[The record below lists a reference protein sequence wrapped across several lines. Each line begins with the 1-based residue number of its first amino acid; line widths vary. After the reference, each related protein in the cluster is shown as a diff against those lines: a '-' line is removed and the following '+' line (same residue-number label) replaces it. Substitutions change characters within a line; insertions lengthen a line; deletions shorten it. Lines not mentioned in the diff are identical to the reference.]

1 MRRLVASLLLACVT
15 VPFSAFTEDIPVYKD
30 PEPGVFFRRW
40 LICGPFPNPLRPPAT
55 VYTHDESCIGY
66 YTDYLESV
74 GGEVGVR
81 PAAGMTVT
89 LSDGTTRTW
98 NLYES
103 PRDLI
108 DLNAILEPSDAVVAY
123 AACVID
129 SSRERDALLAVGS
142 NDGIKIWQNG
152 RVILDNHIPSAAYP
166 DRDLVPITLRKGENL
181 FLLKN
186 DEGTGDWGF
195 MVTLAELPQTRQKVI
210 ANFER
215 YLNLTIKQKDDKLT
229 VTFGDPYKFSV
240 IQQKFPV
247 AVSILNSD
255 GAEVMSEKGTLGT
268 PVAMDTTALADGPH
282 SIAAQ
287 VMGPDNVP
295 HVRHGF
301 FYKGDLDSLVR
312 AAIER
317 VERTSAAAPRS
328 AAARAYNTVRAYAL
342 AELNG
347 YLSEHSG
354 TPFQKFRM
362 TDVLNKTMDEI
373 AELARAK
380 TTADGLFP
388 NPKHVTMKHGVDPFV
403 LRHGVVVV
411 SEPAA
416 AFRAGI
422 GMLVDLVEE
431 RHTVRLRTRTARTVE
446 PGEPVILV
454 QTLRE
459 AFENDD
465 GAARAKPETYM
476 IDVTPERIWI
486 VGLDDAG
493 TFYGLQTLR
502 QLAEQSTR
510 IPAVTIRDCPTMP
523 TRAAYCGASSLT
535 DDLKE
540 FFLSLADQKYN
551 RVFIATSQYLHLDDR
566 ESRQNVEEIFEFC
579 RRHFLNPA
587 PLIQT
592 FGHGGAVIA
601 IDPDTA
607 EGIWVRD
614 EAHVV
619 EDGAIKLD
627 KPRLVVTEM
636 SRPVLASAPSTDN
649 PVIYEENSDYKIAS
663 ASPPEIQTPR
673 LSRIRA
679 GQTVYLTYDYIDRE
693 AHRYFS
699 YCPSEPR
706 VYAIVKPAIENA
718 IRYLRPD
725 AIHIGHDEIGLLNSD
740 SRCRKRAMT
749 NAELVAEE
757 ITKLYDYA
765 KEVEP
770 DVTLFMWADMLN
782 PYHNALQYDLGK
794 AANLLP
800 KDIIMCDWWYGGQRP
815 ADADRL
821 NSGIEFF
828 TDLGFRTTGSPWY
841 DPWNNVEW
849 VHTAVKYMSR
859 EKCIGLLHTNWSGRS
874 TGQPLVAQGA
884 WEGST
889 FLD

>member
-1 MRRLVASLLLACVT
+1 
-15 VPFSAFTEDIPVYKD
+15 VYKD
-30 PEPGVFFRRW
+30 PEPGAFFRRW

-74 GGEVGVR
+74 GGEARVR

-89 LSDGTTRTW
+89 LPDGTTRTW
-98 NLYES
+98 RLYES

-108 DLNAILEPSDAVVAY
+108 DLNAILDPSDAVVAY
-123 AACVID
+123 AACAIE
-129 SSRERDALLAVGS
+129 SSQERDVLLAVGS

-152 RVILDNHIPSAAYP
+152 RVVLDNHIPSAAYP
-166 DRDLVPITLRKGENL
+166 DRDLVPVTLRKGENL

-195 MVTLAELPQTRQKVI
+195 MVRLAELPQARQKVI

-215 YLNLTIKQKDDKLT
+215 YLNLTAKQTDDKLT
-229 VTFGDPYKFSV
+229 VTFGDPNKFSV
-240 IQQKFPV
+240 IQDDFPV
-247 AVSILNSD
+247 TVSVFNSD
-255 GAEVMSEKGTLGT
+255 GTEVVSEKGSLGM
-268 PVAMDTTALADGPH
+268 PVVIDTTAMADGPYN
-282 SIAAQ
+282 IAAT
-287 VMGPDNVP
+287 VIGPDGALP
-295 HVRHGF
+295 HARHGF
-301 FYKGDLDSLVR
+301 FYKGDLDAIVR

-317 VERTSAAAPRS
+317 AERSGSAPPRS

-342 AELNG
+342 SELNG
-347 YLSEHSG
+347 YLSKHSG

-362 TDVLNKTMDEI
+362 ADVLNKTMDAI
-373 AELARAK
+373 ASLAKAK
-380 TTADGLFP
+380 TTVDGLFP
-388 NPKHVTMKHGVDPFV
+388 KPKHVTLKHAIEPFV
-403 LRHGVVVV
+403 LRHGVVIV

-416 AFRAGI
+416 AFSAGI
-422 GMLVDLVEE
+422 DMLVESVEE
-431 RHTVRLRTRTARTVE
+431 RHTVRLKSINPRPLE
-446 PGEPVILV
+446 PGEPIILV
-454 QTLRE
+454 QTLPE
-459 AFENDD
+459 AFEDAD
-465 GAARAKPETYM
+465 GTVRAKPETYM

-486 VGLDDAG
+486 VGFDDAG

-502 QLAEQSTR
+502 QLADQSAR
-510 IPAVTIRDCPTMP
+510 IPAVTIRDYPTMP

-535 DDLKE
+535 DDLRE

-551 RVFIATSQYLHLDDR
+551 RVFIESGSYFRLDDPENR
-566 ESRQNVEEIFEFC
+566 KNMEEVFRFC

-592 FGHGGAVIA
+592 FGHGGSVIG
-601 IDPDTA
+601 IDPNTA

-614 EAHVV
+614 ETHTV
-619 EDGAIKLD
+619 ENGSIRLD
-627 KPRLVVTEM
+627 KPRLVATET
-636 SRPVLASAPSTDN
+636 SRPVVASAPSAEN
-649 PVIYEENSDYKIAS
+649 PVIYEENSDYQIAS
-663 ASPPEIQTPR
+663 VSPPEIRLPR
-673 LSRIRA
+673 LSRIRE
-679 GQTVYLTYDYIDRE
+679 GQTVYLTYDYIDRK

-706 VYAIVKPAIENA
+706 TYAIVKRAIENA
-718 IRYLRPD
+718 IHYLSPG

-749 NAELVAEE
+749 NVELVVEE
-757 ITKLYDYA
+757 ITRLHEYA
-765 KEVEP
+765 KEADP

-782 PYHNALQYDLGK
+782 PYHNALQYDLG
-794 AANLLP
+794 AAAKLLP
-800 KDIIMCDWWYGGQRP
+800 KDIIMCDWWYGAQR
-815 ADADRL
+815 ATDIDRL
-821 NSGIEFF
+821 NLGIEFF
-828 TDLGFRTTGSPWY
+828 TGLGFRTTGSPWY
-841 DPWNNVEW
+841 DPCNNVEW
-849 VHTAVKYMSR
+849 VRTAMNYMSP